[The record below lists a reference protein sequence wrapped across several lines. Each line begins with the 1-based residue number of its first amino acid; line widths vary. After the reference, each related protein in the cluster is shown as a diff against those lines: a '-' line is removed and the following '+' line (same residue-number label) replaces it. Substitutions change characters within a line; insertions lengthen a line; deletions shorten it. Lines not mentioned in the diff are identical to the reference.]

1 MVSVRSAVPLEVRAR
16 AAVVLERDGAG
27 ATLDTWRDDVDLVEV
42 RWASGGR
49 AVTLRDAL
57 ERMTRD
63 FMRSGDPAAGL
74 ALVWLAQALVL
85 ARLDE
90 GPEARP

>member
-1 MVSVRSAVPLEVRAR
+1 VPLDVRAR
-16 AAVVLERDGAG
+16 AAVVLAREGPAVFG
-27 ATLDTWRDDVDLVEV
+27 GWRGDLEVAEV
-42 RWASGGR
+42 RWTSGGQPG
-49 AVTLRDAL
+49 VLRGAL

-63 FMRSGDPAAGL
+63 FTRSGDPAAGL

-85 ARLDE
+85 AGLDE

>member
-1 MVSVRSAVPLEVRAR
+1 MVSVRSAVPLDVRAR
-16 AAVVLERDGAG
+16 AAVVLERDGAAAVFG
-27 ATLDTWRDDVDLVEV
+27 SWREDLDLVEV
-42 RWASGGR
+42 RWLSGGR

-74 ALVWLAQALVL
+74 ALVWLGQALVL